1 MKGENKKERF
11 KRVAEKRIQNILK
24 GLKSLSQCA
33 NTRIYEWDN
42 EQLKRIWKAID
53 QELAA
58 CRENFDNPD
67 AGVFRL

>member
-58 CRENFDNPD
+58 CRESFDNPD

>member
-1 MKGENKKERF
+1 MERENKKERF

-58 CRENFDNPD
+58 CRESFDNPD
-67 AGVFRL
+67 AGVFKL

>member
-42 EQLKRIWKAID
+42 EQLKR
-53 QELAA
+53 
-58 CRENFDNPD
+58 P
-67 AGVFRL
+67 

>member
-58 CRENFDNPD
+58 CRESFDNPD
-67 AGVFRL
+67 AGVFKL

>member
-1 MKGENKKERF
+1 MERENKKQRF
-11 KRVAEKRIQNILK
+11 KRVAEKRIQNILR

-42 EQLKRIWKAID
+42 EQLERIWKAIN

-58 CRENFDNPD
+58 CRESFDNPD